1 MATIPIIINH
11 MRSATIIDSENHYMS
26 FDCRAGERNRPIT
39 CLCLFY
45 ASQDFLDDLE
55 ASKIVSVKEGSF
67 YSYPS
72 NGETVSCSFTLIPK
86 FSYTNQRLEEIIYH
100 LFEKYKL

>member
-1 MATIPIIINH
+1 MAKISIIINH

-26 FDCRAGERNRPIT
+26 FDCRAGDRNRPIT

-45 ASQDFLDDLE
+45 VDQDFLDDLE
-55 ASKIVSVKEGSF
+55 SSKIVSVQEGSF
-67 YSYPS
+67 FSYPS
-72 NGETVSCSFTLIPK
+72 NGEAVSCSFTLIPK

>member
-45 ASQDFLDDLE
+45 VGQDFLDDLE
-55 ASKIVSVKEGSF
+55 ASKIVSIKEGSF

-72 NGETVSCSFTLIPK
+72 NGESVSCSFTLIPK